1 MHLSAGV
8 GANLSCM
15 PLHAA
20 MPTLARWLGPW
31 VREVNATTLRADAS
45 AALLAAVL
53 VLPQGIAFAA
63 LAGLPPAWGLYS
75 AVVPTFIAALA
86 GSSRHVLTGPTNALS
101 LALAASL
108 APLAVAGS
116 AEYLRLAL
124 VLTLMIGLIQVA
136 VALLR
141 LGVLTHFI
149 APSVLLGF
157 TSGAAVLIA
166 WHALIDLRV
175 WPSPGRTT
183 DLPALAVAAFTLALA
198 LAVRRLWP
206 RAPALMVALV
216 GGTLAGL
223 AVQYFGGYALQHVGA
238 LPQAWPDWH
247 VPALQWADV
256 PRLATIALA
265 LTIVALGQSVAIAKA
280 LAQRSARQL
289 DVNRECLGQG
299 LANTVGAFFS
309 CFASC
314 GSLNRSVPHLQ
325 AGARTPLAGAF
336 AALLLV
342 ALVAVA
348 APLLAWIPLAAIG
361 GLLLRVALSL
371 VDRQAWRDLLR
382 LDRREAAVAAGTL
395 LATLLLPLQVA
406 VLAGVAASLVVY
418 LHRTAHPALR
428 TMGFACPPLPGLH
441 RPFVVLAQGAPECPQ
456 LKMLRMEGSV
466 WFGAEAHVA
475 DALQAL
481 HDETQPAR
489 HLLVMGKSMNFIDAA
504 GASLWERE
512 RVRRLGLGGDLYF
525 HRPRPEVLRIWQA
538 SGYIDRLGAD
548 HLFADKRSAIAT
560 IVPRLDGAICA
571 SCRLRV
577 FEECANQP
585 GAQRLG

>member
-1 MHLSAGV
+1 MSMRA
-8 GANLSCM
+8 
-15 PLHAA
+15 PLPA
-20 MPTLARWLGPW
+20 LRSSLRWLGPW
-31 VREVNATTLRADAS
+31 VQEVSATTLRADAA

-108 APLAVAGS
+108 APLAAAGS
-116 AEYLRLAL
+116 ADYLRLAL
-124 VLTLMIGLIQVA
+124 VVTLMIGVIQVA

-157 TSGAAVLIA
+157 TSGAALLIA
-166 WHALIDLRV
+166 WHALIDLGV
-175 WPSPGRTT
+175 WPRP
-183 DLPALAVAAFTLALA
+183 DWPALAVAAFTLALA
-198 LAVRRLWP
+198 FGARRFWP
-206 RAPALMVALV
+206 RSPALMVALA
-216 GGTLAGL
+216 GGTLVGF
-223 AVQYFGGYALQHVGA
+223 AVQHLGGYALQHVGA
-238 LPQAWPDWH
+238 LPQAWPDWN

-280 LAQRSARQL
+280 LAQRSGQQL

-325 AGARTPLAGAF
+325 AGARTPLAGAM
-336 AALLLV
+336 AALLLL

-348 APLLAWIPLAAIG
+348 APVLAWIPLAAIG

-371 VDRQAWRDLLR
+371 IDREAWRELLR

-406 VLAGVAASLVVY
+406 VLAGVAASLVLY

-428 TMGFACPPLPGLH
+428 TMGFALPPAPGLH
-441 RPFVVLAQGAPECPQ
+441 RPFVVLEPGAPECPQ

-475 DALQAL
+475 DALQRL
-481 HDETQPAR
+481 HDAPQPAR

-504 GASLWERE
+504 GAALWERE
-512 RVRRLGLGGDLYF
+512 RVRRLAMGGDLYF

-538 SGYIDRLGAD
+538 GGYIDRLGAD
-548 HLFADKRSAIAT
+548 HLFADKHSAIGA
-560 IVPRLDGAICA
+560 IVPRLDGGICA
-571 SCRLRV
+571 TCHLRV
-577 FEECANQP
+577 FEECAQQP
-585 GAQRLG
+585 GPTSASLTRP